1 MEKRLATA
9 SIFITDKEKVSIV
22 NELLSSYS
30 ELIVSRMGMPYKDRG
45 ISIIMLILDGSTDEI
60 GAFTGKLGNIKGIS
74 VKSAMAKI

>member
-1 MEKRLATA
+1 MEMKV
-9 SIFITDKEKVSIV
+9 FITDKEKVSIV
-22 NELLSSYS
+22 NEILSSYS

-45 ISIIMLILDGSTDEI
+45 ISVIILILDGSTDEI